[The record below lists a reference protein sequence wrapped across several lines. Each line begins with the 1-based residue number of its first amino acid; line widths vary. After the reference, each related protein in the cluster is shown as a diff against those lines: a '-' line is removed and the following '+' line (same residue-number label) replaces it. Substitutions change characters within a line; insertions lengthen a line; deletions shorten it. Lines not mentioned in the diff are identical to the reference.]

1 MSTEPTIVAAALAAG
16 HDGLAEVAVEVCYPN
31 GATRTL
37 TLPYDAVADALDAS
51 SVTSLAELIGR
62 PWTILV
68 APPTSHHPHHRFEG
82 AS

>member
-1 MSTEPTIVAAALAAG
+1 MIVSAAVAAG
-16 HDGLAEVAVEVCYPN
+16 HDGLAEVAIEVRYQN

-68 APPTSHHPHHRFEG
+68 APQTSLRPDHRFSPPTFEG